1 MKCLKKGEKKEKCQK
16 RRPKGEGVKKKESPS
31 QNRRVSSYGLMVH
44 GIINT
49 IYKIILSWVENL
61 AEDCEMSIALLKTKI
76 QTLSVPPPLPIQGSL
91 MTVALC
97 VS

>member
-1 MKCLKKGEKKEKCQK
+1 
-16 RRPKGEGVKKKESPS
+16 
-31 QNRRVSSYGLMVH
+31 MVH

-49 IYKIILSWVENL
+49 IYKTILSWVENL

-76 QTLSVPPPLPIQGSL
+76 QTLSVPPPLPIQGCL

-97 VS
+97 VSQTLSVPPPLPSRGRHDLTISHSTVNSCFRGNLKLI